1 MLACGHKSDNKEN
14 TKMNKISNNTLG
26 AIIALEALVLG
37 VSIGLEMGFSFEPQS
52 TLNAIATLGGN
63 RHIVALIVPL
73 IFIPVLAKQIRG
85 GFLALIIFVSI
96 TGILTTIT
104 IIDLLFIT
112 PGSEVIAP
120 LLSSVMLVI
129 QILVMVFSYRARKE
143 MTESNV

>member
-1 MLACGHKSDNKEN
+1 LAIREDK
-14 TKMNKISNNTLG
+14 KMNKISNNALG
-26 AIIALEALVLG
+26 AIIALEGLMLG
-37 VSIGLEMGFSFEPQS
+37 IFMGLETGFSFVPEG
-52 TLNAIATLGGN
+52 TINTIATLGGN
-63 RHIVALIVPL
+63 RHRLAIIVPM
-73 IFIPVLAKQIRG
+73 IFIPILAKQIRW
-85 GFLALIIFVSI
+85 GFLALMIFVSI

-129 QILVMVFSYRARKE
+129 QILVMVFSYRAKKE